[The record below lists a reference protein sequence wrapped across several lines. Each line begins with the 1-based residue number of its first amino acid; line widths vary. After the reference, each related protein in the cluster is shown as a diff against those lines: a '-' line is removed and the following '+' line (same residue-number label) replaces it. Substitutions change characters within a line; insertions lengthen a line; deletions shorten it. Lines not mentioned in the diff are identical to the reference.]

1 MYQKVMIEMTGNN
14 KEKVDVF
21 KQKIMLSFWNNF
33 ILELNRFP
41 TEQEMIDNLARDEE
55 NTNGVTEEMIADF
68 INKMMPD
75 EDE

>member
-1 MYQKVMIEMTGNN
+1 MIELTGNN

-21 KQKIMLSFWNNF
+21 KQKIMLSFWTNF
-33 ILELNRFP
+33 ITELNRFP

-68 INKMMPD
+68 INKIMPD
-75 EDE
+75 EVE